1 MQYSIFDMSMTV
13 MREAKLT
20 RSLREREKLKS
31 VQNTEKLWRIVKSVH
46 LIVKLFCLSIVSMN
60 ASKNHLLLRR
70 PSNCNGMMLDNLPF
84 SVAPH
89 DPTHLQH
96 CVVQLCPRLIHPMDP
111 WIQEEWVVTDAREE
125 HFHHKGPVVEE
136 GNARG
141 LEVHRE
147 VGHVRL

>member
-60 ASKNHLLLRR
+60 ASKNHLLFKR
-70 PSNCNGMMLDNLPF
+70 PSNCNGMVF
-84 SVAPH
+84 
-89 DPTHLQH
+89 
-96 CVVQLCPRLIHPMDP
+96 
-111 WIQEEWVVTDAREE
+111 
-125 HFHHKGPVVEE
+125 
-136 GNARG
+136 
-141 LEVHRE
+141 
-147 VGHVRL
+147 